1 MIKINLYDYQRVSQ
15 EVTVQKMVMTA
26 GMIVL
31 GVIGL
36 TVMTLIADITRVSLA
51 ESEAQEAQLRVN
63 KIKPQYDVVVK
74 LKAEEGDL
82 KTKITSLSALRAS
95 KIPFAQLMED
105 VGQVTPSGVW
115 LEKIE
120 QTTEGKLRGANVP
133 ILFIPKGKKA
143 PSPDD
148 PNAHLFIKFEGKAS
162 SDRGVVRFME
172 GLETLSYLDHVLMHT
187 STQNWIANRSVRNFI
202 VYAHVMGTGPK
213 PKK

>member
-26 GMIVL
+26 GLIVL
-31 GVIGL
+31 GVIGF
-36 TVMTLIADITRVSLA
+36 TIMTLLADIARVSFA
-51 ESEAQEAQLRVN
+51 ESEVQEAQMKVN
-63 KIKPQYDVVVK
+63 KLKPQYDVVQN
-74 LKAEEGDL
+74 LKAQEGDL
-82 KTKITSLSALRAS
+82 NTKITSLSSLRSS
-95 KIPFAQLMED
+95 KIPFAKLMED

-120 QTTEGKLRGANVP
+120 QTTEAKLRGANVP
-133 ILFIPKGKKA
+133 ILFIAKGKKA
-143 PSPDD
+143 PNPDD

-172 GLETLSYLDHVLMHT
+172 GLETLNYLDHVLMHT
-187 STQNWIANRSVRNFI
+187 STQTWVANRSVRKFI

>member
-31 GVIGL
+31 GVMAF
-36 TVMTLIADITRVSLA
+36 TVMTLIADITRVSIA
-51 ESEAQEAQLRVN
+51 ESEAQEAQAKVT
-63 KIKPQYDVVVK
+63 KIKPKYDVVVR

-82 KTKITSLSALRAS
+82 NTKITSLSSLRSS
-95 KIPFAQLMED
+95 KIPFATLMED

-115 LEKIE
+115 LDKIE
-120 QTTEGKLRGANVP
+120 QKTEAKLRGSNVP
-133 ILFIPKGKKA
+133 ILFIAKGKKG
-143 PSPDD
+143 PKKDD
-148 PNAHLFIKFEGKAS
+148 PNAHLFIKFSGKAS

-187 STQNWIANRSVRNFI
+187 STQSWIANRSVRNFI